1 MAAVRKAVAGSPKL
15 TQTARRLLGR
25 LRQGVA
31 GRRQEDGSVRLA
43 GERGA
48 LGPELAAMLEEEGL
62 ARVEARGFRLTDEGV
77 AWLAR
82 AEAGRAGPGSNSAGK
97 NPFRVQHGAL
107 EETAEGS
114 LCDCAE
120 SPLGWLRRRRGADGR
135 PLIDDAAFAAGERL
149 RADFTRGQMSPRMG
163 VDWSGT
169 PGGQRFG
176 QGLEF
181 SEQALAARQRLRAA
195 LDAVG
200 PELSGVLLDVCCFLK
215 GLEDV
220 ERDRRWPV
228 RSAKIILG
236 LGLARLARHYGF
248 ASEAR
253 GREGAG
259 PLRTWA
265 AE

>member
-1 MAAVRKAVAGSPKL
+1 MASRKTNAASATPKL

-25 LRQGVA
+25 LRQGGV
-31 GRRQEDGSVRLA
+31 GQLLEDGSVRLV

-48 LGPELAAMLEEEGL
+48 LGPELAAMLVEDGL
-62 ARVEARGFRLTDEGV
+62 AVAQARRFCLTAEGA

-82 AEAGRAGPGSNSAGK
+82 MLAVQKGFSGAAQ
-97 NPFRVQHGAL
+97 NPFRVQHGDL
-107 EETAEGS
+107 QETGGGT
-114 LCDCAE
+114 LCDGAE

-135 PLIDDAAFAAGERL
+135 PLIDEAAFAAGERL
-149 RADFTRGQMSPRMG
+149 RADFTRGQMTPRMG
-163 VDWSGT
+163 VDWSGA
-169 PGGQRFG
+169 GGGRCFG
-176 QGLEF
+176 AQGLEF

-259 PLRTWA
+259 PVRAWA

>member
-1 MAAVRKAVAGSPKL
+1 
-15 TQTARRLLGR
+15 LLGR
-25 LRQGVA
+25 LRHGVA
-31 GRRQEDGSVRLA
+31 GRLLEDGSVRLA

-48 LGPELAAMLEEEGL
+48 LGPELALMLEEEGL
-62 ARVEARGFRLTDEGV
+62 ARVEGQGFRLTEEGA

-82 AEAGRAGPGSNSAGK
+82 AEAVRAGPGSNSAGK
-97 NPFRVQHGAL
+97 NPFRAQHGVLEDTGDGAL
-107 EETAEGS
+107 R
-114 LCDCAE
+114 DCGE

-149 RADFTRGQMSPRMG
+149 RADFTRGQMTPRMG

-181 SEQALAARQRLRAA
+181 SEQALAARQRLRGA

-220 ERDRRWPV
+220 ERDRRWPA
-228 RSAKIILG
+228 RSAKVILG

-253 GREGAG
+253 GRAGGA